1 MKRIFAA
8 LLAFILC
15 VSANAASFTDTQTHW
30 AKESIDYVA
39 DKGLFKGTSDTV
51 FSPELTMNRAMLC
64 TVLYRYAGSPAV
76 AKSCTFGDVPAD
88 VWYTDAMA
96 WAQSKAIIPW
106 WMCDK
111 PTIQPDE
118 GVSRAEFASM
128 LFSFYRYLGGMHYG
142 DCNASFQRLY
152 PDLLTKGQAESWDI
166 LNRDLAWAYSY
177 GILNGTATSTMSPL
191 MTVTRAQIAAI
202 LQRFDSTFFKS
213 GSFADCE
220 PTVIAPLAEKA
231 EPTAE
236 EMELIRKAAYGALDV
251 PANSAPETEE
261 RNTDYSDA
269 QTDDDS
275 AVEEELIRLINDYR
289 VENGLEPLV
298 RSEVLMKCA
307 DIRVQEIK
315 VKFAH
320 TRPDGTHA
328 STVVKEITGLNYGCS
343 ENCARGCYSA
353 EQVFNCW
360 KDSPGHN
367 NLMLN
372 ETFTTIGICYAEY
385 GGLCAMDVAAVDL
398 DALYYK

>member
-8 LLAFILC
+8 LLALILC
-15 VSANAASFTDTQTHW
+15 VSANAVSFTDTQTHW

-39 DKGLFKGTSDTV
+39 DKGLFKGTSVTV
-51 FSPELTMNRAMLC
+51 FSPELTMSRAMLC
-64 TVLYRYAGSPAV
+64 TVLYRYAGSPVV
-76 AKSCTFGDVPAD
+76 AKSCTFGDVPAG

-111 PTIQPDE
+111 PTIHPNE

-142 DCNASFQRLY
+142 DCNEGFQCLY

-202 LQRFDSTFFKS
+202 LQRFDSMFFMS
-213 GSFADCE
+213 GSFVDCE
-220 PTVIAPLAEKA
+220 PTVETPTSEKA

-236 EMELIRKAAYGALDV
+236 KMELIRKAAYGALDV
-251 PANSAPETEE
+251 PVSSAPETEE
-261 RNTDYSDA
+261 RNADHGDA
-269 QTDDDS
+269 QTTDDS
-275 AVEEELIRLINDYR
+275 AVEEELIWLINDYR
-289 VENGLEPLV
+289 VENGIAPLV
-298 RSEVLMKCA
+298 RSEVLMECA

-320 TRPDGTHA
+320 TRPDGT
-328 STVVKEITGLNYGCS
+328 SSGTVVKEVTGLNYVCGENIIRSAFNAS
-343 ENCARGCYSA
+343 E
-353 EQVFNCW
+353 VFNVW
-360 KDSPGHN
+360 KNSSGHN
-367 NLMLN
+367 NTMLN
-372 ETFTTIGICYAEY
+372 ESFKSIGVGYTKY
-385 GGLCAMDVAAVDL
+385 GGQCVMTVAAVDL
-398 DALYYK
+398 DALYHK

>member
-8 LLAFILC
+8 LLALILC

-39 DKGLFKGTSDTV
+39 DKGLFKGTSDTT
-51 FSPELTMNRAMLC
+51 FNPELTMSRAMLC

-106 WMCDK
+106 WMCDE
-111 PTIQPDE
+111 PTICPDE

-142 DCNASFQRLY
+142 DCSAGFQSIY
-152 PDLLTKGQAESWDI
+152 PDLLTKGQVESWDI

-177 GILNGTATSTMSPL
+177 GILNGTTTSTMSPL

-202 LQRFDSTFFKS
+202 LQRFDCMFFKS
-213 GSFADCE
+213 GSFVDCE
-220 PTVIAPLAEKA
+220 PTVETPSAEKA

-251 PANSAPETEE
+251 PTNSGAETEE
-261 RNTDYSDA
+261 RIADHGDA
-269 QTDDDS
+269 QTADDS

-298 RSEVLMKCA
+298 RSEVLMECA

-320 TRPDGTHA
+320 TRPDGT
-328 STVVKEITGLNYGCS
+328 SSGTVVKEVTGLNYVCT
-343 ENCARGCYSA
+343 ENCGIGRYSA
-353 EQVFNCW
+353 EQQFDAW
-360 KDSPGHN
+360 KNSYVHN
-367 NLMLN
+367 ATMLN
-372 ETFTTIGICYAEY
+372 QDLRMVGVGFDKSGGCFVMTATI
-385 GGLCAMDVAAVDL
+385 VNL
-398 DALYYK
+398 DTMYQK

>member
-8 LLAFILC
+8 LLALILC

-39 DKGLFKGTSDTV
+39 DKGLFKGTTDIT
-51 FSPELTMNRAMLC
+51 FSPELTMSRAMLC
-64 TVLYRYAGSPAV
+64 TVLYRYAGSPTV
-76 AKSCTFGDVPAD
+76 AKSCTFGDVTTG

-106 WMCDK
+106 WMCDE

-142 DCNASFQRLY
+142 DCNEGFQSLY
-152 PDLLTKGQAESWDI
+152 PDLLTKGQAESWDL

-251 PANSAPETEE
+251 PVNNTTETEE

-289 VENGLEPLV
+289 VENGIAPLV
-298 RSEVLMKCA
+298 RSEVLMECA

-315 VKFAH
+315 VKFSH
-320 TRPDGTHA
+320 TRPDGTDS
-328 STVVKEITGLNYGCS
+328 STIVKEVTGLNYSCG
-343 ENCARGCYSA
+343 ENIASTIFGA
-353 EQVFNCW
+353 KNVFDAWRN
-360 KDSPGHN
+360 SPGHN
-367 NLMLN
+367 NTMLN
-372 ETFTTIGICYAEY
+372 ETEKSIGIGYTKY
-385 GGLCAMDVAAVDL
+385 GGLCVMTVAAVDL